1 MEGSKREAWVRTF
14 NWTSMTMC
22 YGIVIVIAMILGY
35 FWTDS
40 YDLGSYG
47 QICAAIAVS
56 SLVIAVPFVR
66 DWPKAQNKI
75 NFSKTLQTEFQK
87 VLLSYR
93 NQSVFGLKSMEPLK
107 NYKLVFLLAV
117 CLYFISGN
125 LFHPLHPLSQR
136 KRIKQWQHLSCFHSP
151 ASLKGNLSALWP

>member
-22 YGIVIVIAMILGY
+22 YRIVIAMILGY

-66 DWPKAQNKI
+66 DWPRAQNKI

-87 VLLSYR
+87 VLLSYG

-107 NYKLVFLLAV
+107 NYKLVFLLACRLPV
-117 CLYFISGN
+117 FYLWQPFSPPTSPFSKKTDQAMATSF
-125 LFHPLHPLSQR
+125 LFSQSCISQR
-136 KRIKQWQHLSCFHSP
+136 
-151 ASLKGNLSALWP
+151 